1 MVLCASSAEATA
13 VARYEQA
20 AARQSCTC
28 RVVADAGK
36 VGDGDGVA
44 GVVAVGL
51 EDVRCAAD
59 VAARLTLRWHRPE
72 AVALAGDRLQWLGRL
87 TAAGIAVPRFAMV
100 EAATGDG
107 VERLAGVPVPWR
119 VTGGVTGLQAI
130 VRGLDDLRALAEAW
144 RERGNGP
151 SGAGASD
158 GEDAGAALVVEATV
172 SGPAWGAVGLLDA
185 GALRVVGTFATETA
199 GADRDGPWVVTAPS
213 GLARSDEAHL
223 AGVVARACAALGLRD
238 GPIVAEVRQV
248 GQYPCLMAL
257 QPGSLEAARADVLG
271 LVGPDGRPV
280 SLEDVVVRHARELSL
295 EGYALDGRP
304 RTVEVQV

>member
-1 MVLCASSAEATA
+1 MVLCASRPEASA
-13 VARYEQA
+13 VARYEEA
-20 AARQSCTC
+20 AARQGCTC
-28 RVVADAGK
+28 RVVADAGE
-36 VGDGDGVA
+36 VGDLGGVE
-44 GVVAVGL
+44 GVVAVGP
-51 EDVRCAAD
+51 EDGRCAAA

-87 TAAGIAVPRFAMV
+87 TAAGIAVPRFAVV

-107 VERLAGVPVPWR
+107 VERLAGVPVPWH
-119 VTGGVTGLQAI
+119 VTGGVTGRQAI

-144 RERGNGP
+144 SARGNGP
-151 SGAGASD
+151 SRAGAGD
-158 GEDAGAALVVEATV
+158 GDDADEALVVEATV

-185 GALRVVGTFATETA
+185 GALRIVGTFATANA
-199 GADRDGPWVVTAPS
+199 GADREGAWVVTAPS
-213 GLARSDEAHL
+213 GLARTDEAHL

-257 QPGSLEAARADVLG
+257 QPGSLEAARADVLA
-271 LVGPDGRPV
+271 LVGPGGRPV
-280 SLEDVVVRHARELSL
+280 SLEDVVVRHARGLSL
-295 EGYALDGRP
+295 EGYALEGRP